1 MNWFVIVIVGII
13 VIALVV
19 FTIFRNQKDKNAFEQ
34 QINNDYPK
42 EKDAENDVEIDEEKL
57 Q

>member
-19 FTIFRNQKDKNAFEQ
+19 FTIIRNQKDKNEFEQ

-42 EKDAENDVEIDEEKL
+42 KKDAENDVEIDEEKL